1 MFFNA
6 HSHIVDSENIVIVN
20 ESVNN
25 EKLSSFFSIGIH
37 PWNARLNEEN
47 FLKVLEKGNLINC
60 LAIGEI
66 GLDKIKGPDF
76 NLQINCFR
84 AQVIIA
90 ESLQLPIIIH
100 CVKSWNEIRTIY
112 KEKKRLQKWIFHGF
126 NKVGILEDVI
136 ETGLMISIGA
146 SVLTNVKLQESI
158 HLIPNS
164 QLLLETDESEVNI
177 FEVYQKISEIKKI
190 SLRELQEII
199 AENFKNT
206 FRKWSIG

>member
-6 HSHIVDSENIVIVN
+6 HSHIVDSENVVIIN

-25 EKLSSFFSIGIH
+25 EKLSSFFSIGVH
-37 PWNARLNEEN
+37 PWDASLNEEN
-47 FLKVLEKGNLINC
+47 FLKVLEKGNMKNC

-66 GLDKIKGPDF
+66 GLDKLKGPEF
-76 NLQINCFR
+76 NLQINSFR
-84 AQVIIA
+84 AQLIIA
-90 ESLQLPIIIH
+90 ESLHLPVIIH
-100 CVKSWNEIRTIY
+100 CVKSWNEIKMIY
-112 KEKKRLQKWIFHGF
+112 KEKKRLEKWVFHGF

-158 HLIPNS
+158 HLIPNP

-199 AENFKNT
+199 GENFKNT
-206 FRKWSIG
+206 FLKWSIG